1 MKPSKEILSEA
12 FPFLTSADLD
22 LLLEGSR
29 QLTLGHKESISEEG
43 DRITSLYY
51 IAEGMIRGYFISET
65 GEERTIII
73 RPTNTFSAPP
83 GILGGATHS
92 KYAFESIQ
100 QTELIEMSI
109 SRFMDLAKTNLGIC
123 RLYNELLSENLQTV
137 FFRVELLAGMSPEER
152 YEILM
157 KERPELFQKS
167 YHKYVA
173 NYLGITPNSLSRII
187 KRKKGT

>member
-1 MKPSKEILSEA
+1 LKPSKEILSEA
-12 FPFLTSADLD
+12 FPFLTSEDLD

-29 QLTLGHKESISEEG
+29 QLTLGHKDAISQEG

-51 IAEGMIRGYFISET
+51 ISKGMIRGYFISDT

-73 RPTNTFSAPP
+73 RPTNTFYAPP

-92 KYAFESIQ
+92 KYSFESIQ
-100 QTELIEMSI
+100 DTELIEFSVN
-109 SRFMDLAKTNLGIC
+109 RVLDLSEVNLGVS
-123 RLYNELLSENLQTV
+123 RLYNEILRENLQTV

-152 YEILM
+152 YETLM
-157 KERPELFQKS
+157 KERPDLFQKS

-187 KRKKGT
+187 KRKKG

>member
-1 MKPSKEILSEA
+1 MTSSKDILFQA
-12 FPFLTSADLD
+12 FPFLTSEDLD
-22 LLLEGSR
+22 LLLEGSK
-29 QLTLGHKESISEEG
+29 QLHLAHKEPISQEG

-51 IAEGMIRGYFISET
+51 IAEGMIRGYFISVT

-73 RPTNTFSAPP
+73 RPTNTFYASP

-92 KYAFESIQ
+92 KYSFESIQ
-100 QTELIEMSI
+100 QTELIEMSM
-109 SRFMDLAKTNLGIC
+109 SRVLELTTTNLGVC
-123 RLYNELLSENLQTV
+123 RLYNEILRENLQTV

-152 YEILM
+152 YETLM

-187 KRKKGT
+187 KRKKG

>member
-1 MKPSKEILSEA
+1 LETSKEILQEA
-12 FPFLTSADLD
+12 FPFLQSEDLD

-29 QLTLGHKESISEEG
+29 QLTLEHKETISSEG
-43 DRITSLYY
+43 DRISSLYY
-51 IAEGMIRGYFISET
+51 IVKGMIRGYFISNT

-73 RPTNTFSAPP
+73 RPTKTFGAPP
-83 GILGGATHS
+83 GILEGATHS

-100 QTELIEMSI
+100 ETHLIEFSLA
-109 SRFMDLAKTNLGIC
+109 RFMELSSSNLGIS
-123 RLYNELLSENLQTV
+123 RLHNEILRENLQTV

-152 YEILM
+152 YETLI

-187 KRKKGT
+187 KRKKG